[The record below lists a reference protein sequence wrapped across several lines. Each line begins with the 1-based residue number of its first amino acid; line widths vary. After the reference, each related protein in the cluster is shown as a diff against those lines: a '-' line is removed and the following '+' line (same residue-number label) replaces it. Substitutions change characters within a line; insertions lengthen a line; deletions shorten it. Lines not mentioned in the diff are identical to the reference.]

1 MKDWM
6 LGQKAKMTTTL
17 KNKTPQRKCIGC
29 NESKPKKELI
39 RIVRTPAGE
48 MLIDSSKRANGRGA
62 YICNDPECLQKAIKS
77 KGLNRAFK
85 INVDADVLLKLS
97 EEMAKLDK
105 G

>member
-1 MKDWM
+1 MV
-6 LGQKAKMTTTL
+6 TIL
-17 KNKTPQRKCIGC
+17 KNKVPQRKCIGC
-29 NESKPKKELI
+29 NVSKPKKELI
-39 RIVRTPAGE
+39 RIVRTPEGE
-48 MLIDSSKRANGRGA
+48 MLIDSSKRVNGRGA

-85 INVDADVLLKLS
+85 MNVDADVLLKLS